1 MKKLIFLLLLCIPV
15 AGFSQGLFKPV
26 SSDMFQ
32 VRHLTAPE
40 GAAIVPQSQW
50 QWRFD
55 ATVSLS
61 EVMYNKVTKA
71 LETSFVGGIGPAIGY
86 QHFVPTSSIDP
97 TPFNNY
103 GISAALLMGERAK
116 IALQANIMQYFKFGI
131 TYTLNPLPDMFVIGL
146 FFGGGITF

>member
-1 MKKLIFLLLLCIPV
+1 MKKLIFLLLLLLPV
-15 AGFSQGLFKPV
+15 IGFSQGLFKPV
-26 SSDMFQ
+26 PSNMFWARSFATPQ
-32 VRHLTAPE
+32 VTAVQ
-40 GAAIVPQSQW
+40 GQW
-50 QWRFD
+50 YWRFD

-61 EVMYNKVTKA
+61 EVMYNKVTKS

-86 QHFVPTSSIDP
+86 QHFIPKSSTDP

-131 TYTLNPLPDMFVIGL
+131 TYTPNPLPDMFQVGL